1 MKRYLKLYGMFLSQY
16 IKTLMQSKVD
26 FFVGFIAFF
35 FIQASGIAFLYLVF
49 NQIPDLKGW
58 SFEELLFIYGFA
70 QIPRGLDHMFTDYI
84 WILAGNVVVRG
95 QFDRYLLRPLNPLFQ
110 LIAERFQADGIGEV
124 IIGILLVIY
133 SYNKLDLSFTFIKY
147 ILMVILI
154 MAATVIYTSIK
165 LFFAS
170 LAFWIKRS
178 QSILYMFYM
187 TADFSKYP
195 IGIYHKIIRY
205 FITFIIPF
213 ALTAYIPASYFLGV
227 TSLQLAL
234 GLVIGM
240 AIVLWLIAYNTFK
253 RGTNIYE
260 SVGN

>member
-1 MKRYLKLYGMFLSQY
+1 MKRYIKLYGMFLAQY
-16 IKTLMQSKVD
+16 MKTLMQSKVD
-26 FFVGFIAFF
+26 FFIGFIAFF

-49 NQIPDLKGW
+49 AQIPDLSGW
-58 SFEELLFIYGFA
+58 RFEELLFIYGFA

-110 LIAERFQADGIGEV
+110 LMAERFQPDGIGEV
-124 IIGILLVIY
+124 VIGILLLIY
-133 SYNKLDLSFTFIKY
+133 SYIKLDLSLKGY
-147 ILMVILI
+147 QWLI
-154 MAATVIYTSIK
+154 MLLMIGAATIIYTSIK

-195 IGIYHKIIRY
+195 IGIYHKLIRY

-227 TSLQLAL
+227 TKLEVAL
-234 GLVIGM
+234 PLTLSVSC
-240 AIVLWLIAYNTFK
+240 VLWVIAYSTFK